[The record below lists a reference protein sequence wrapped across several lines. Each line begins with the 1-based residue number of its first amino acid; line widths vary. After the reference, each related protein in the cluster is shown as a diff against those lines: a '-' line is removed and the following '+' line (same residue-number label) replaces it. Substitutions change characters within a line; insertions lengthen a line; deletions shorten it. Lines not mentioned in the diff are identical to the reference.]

1 MRMIGVCGRSGSGK
15 STLCSVG
22 AEMGFAV
29 FDCDKIYREIVSQ
42 NGECLSEIAT
52 HFGGEAVENGVLNRN
67 YLANIVFSDPA
78 RLRELNSVT
87 HKYVLQNLFAGVE
100 ALDGGKNVIFDAP
113 ALFESGLDEYC
124 DTVIGVICDDDIAA
138 GRICTRDG
146 ISRAAALARLNAQI
160 PARDIISGSDILLYN
175 NGTEIEFAHSAR
187 EILEAIVSGEL

>member
-15 STLCSVG
+15 STLCAVG

-42 NGECLSEIAT
+42 NGECLSEIAA
-52 HFGGEAVENGVLNRN
+52 HFGGEAVENGVLNRK

-78 RLRELNSVT
+78 RLRELNLVT

-138 GRICTRDG
+138 ALSENDETDACEQLAEKYFKNKEKSYETAVKCYRCLVSKGFDFEAAK
-146 ISRAAALARLNAQI
+146 AAAFKQI
-160 PARDIISGSDILLYN
+160 KD
-175 NGTEIEFAHSAR
+175 EEF
-187 EILEAIVSGEL
+187 